1 MLPVY
6 FWQTDFLGHYKI
18 SFDRSLK
25 DIWQTT
31 GWIASIII
39 ISPPAA
45 SDKKNGSPVWQQHT
59 SSSAVFLPKL
69 WHRGGEQK
77 EAHDDIFLGWRR
89 NYSVSET
96 QGGGGNNKYD
106 SVEVAEDKEQLNQT
120 LLG

>member
-1 MLPVY
+1 M
-6 FWQTDFLGHYKI
+6 TAEHK
-18 SFDRSLK
+18 
-25 DIWQTT
+25 
-31 GWIASIII
+31 
-39 ISPPAA
+39 
-45 SDKKNGSPVWQQHT
+45 

-69 WHRGGEQK
+69 WRQGEQK

-96 QGGGGNNKYD
+96 QGGGNNKYD